1 MTKWKKFDFLR
12 FAGGCF
18 SKWARPIPGV
28 LQDVRK
34 SLPCREGEFTNEIDP
49 NKIRY
54 LWIWNGEYW
63 GELIWSGVGVTY
75 LNITIFDA
83 DYILS
88 SGTVRSRVCWRHSP
102 PHQSLRAGE
111 RRQERGLTP
120 HSTTPRPPHTPHTLH
135 TSHLIHLTP
144 YRPHTSQRTHQSGHH
159 CLSLLAL
166 PWRQTKKTTILFRLG
181 HYIITIWI

>member
-120 HSTTPRPPHTPHTLH
+120 HTTHHYTTATSHTSHLTHFTPQTPNNLH
-135 TSHLIHLTP
+135 TSHLEHLTHLTTQHLTHLTP
-144 YRPHTSQRTHQSGHH
+144 
-159 CLSLLAL
+159 
-166 PWRQTKKTTILFRLG
+166 
-181 HYIITIWI
+181 